1 MRYSLSKKLIIS
13 TSITLVA
20 IVTLVFAAMAALFQ
34 WAPQIFSE
42 RQMLESVS
50 LIKSGMHIDASG
62 KLSRV
67 VLGPKRQLLY
77 DALRLDSI
85 YRILDD
91 KGAVLIA
98 SDGVMTPLFPED
110 MQFDPNAVVDLDLI
124 LYRSGLR
131 LHLLTKAVSLKNKI
145 FYIQV
150 ASSERIQQAIVDR
163 SSTTFI
169 AASGVA
175 VIIAILVFTV
185 VVWFT
190 FNRALRPL
198 RIASDAANRIESHN
212 LSSRLSTA
220 DVPKELVPLIDGF
233 NKALGRLQH
242 GFQLQQE
249 FLATVAHEL
258 KTPLALI
265 RGQIELDG
273 IADRKLL
280 LEDVDRMVR
289 QVHQLLHL
297 AEVSDRKN
305 FVFEQLDACEVVKNT
320 VEHLERLANRLGVC
334 ILYNS
339 PPEKI
344 MIMADSGA
352 LFVLIKNLLE
362 NAIHHSPVGTGV
374 VTTVTSNYISI
385 RDHGDGIALNNV
397 PRLFTRFWRG
407 AKRRDEG
414 AGLGLSICKEISIAH
429 GWNLIVHHDK
439 DPGAEF
445 IVEFL

>member
-1 MRYSLSKKLIIS
+1 MRYSLSKKLIVS
-13 TSITLVA
+13 TSMTLVV
-20 IVTLVFAAMAALFQ
+20 IVMVVFAAMAAIFQ
-34 WAPQIFSE
+34 WTPQIFFE
-42 RQMLESVS
+42 HEMRENALR
-50 LIKSGMHIDASG
+50 IKSGMRIDASG

-67 VLGPKRQLLY
+67 VLSPKMQLLY

-85 YRILDD
+85 YRILDE
-91 KGAVLIA
+91 KGSVVIA
-98 SDGVMTPLFPED
+98 SDGVMTPLLAEGTQFTPE
-110 MQFDPNAVVDLDLI
+110 ASVDRGLI
-124 LYRSGLR
+124 LYRSGLK
-131 LHLLTKAVSLKNKI
+131 LHVFTKAVALKNKT

-150 ASSERIQQAIVDR
+150 ARSERMQQAIAGSD
-163 SSTTFI
+163 SANFMTATGI
-169 AASGVA
+169 A

-198 RIASDAANRIESHN
+198 RIASDAASRIESHN
-212 LSSRLSTA
+212 LSSRLPTA
-220 DVPKELVPLIDGF
+220 GMPKELVPLIDGF
-233 NKALGRLQH
+233 NKALDRLQR

-273 IADRKLL
+273 SADRKLL
-280 LEDVDRMVR
+280 LQDVDRMAR

-297 AEVSDRKN
+297 TEVSDRKN
-305 FVFEQLDACEVVKNT
+305 FVFEQLDAGEVIKST
-320 VEHLERLANRLGVC
+320 VEHLGRLANRLSVF
-334 ILYNS
+334 ILYNA
-339 PPEKI
+339 PPEKVLV
-344 MIMADSGA
+344 MADSGA

-374 VTTVTSNYISI
+374 LITLAPDYISI
-385 RDHGDGIALNNV
+385 RDHGDGIAPDNV

-407 AKRRDEG
+407 EKRRDEG
-414 AGLGLSICKEISIAH
+414 AGLGLSICKEIATAH
-429 GWNLIVHHDK
+429 GWNLLVHHDK

-445 IVEFL
+445 IVEFS